1 MRCNICGGDRF
12 NPAEYRADGVVA
24 PAKECAT
31 CRALV
36 LDEEAATSE
45 ADRNSVRLA
54 VAARAAHS
62 VPDPKG

>member
-12 NPAEYRADGVVA
+12 NTAEYRADGVVA

-31 CRALV
+31 CRALI
-36 LDEEAATSE
+36 LDEEAAAE
-45 ADRNSVRLA
+45 EDRDSVRLA

-62 VPDPKG
+62 VPDPKD